1 MGQGFGVDVMSA
13 TGFGQDAENLGL
25 KTSSERT
32 AATAADKKRALEYL
46 NWITEMYQAQQAS
59 NPQQTFG
66 YQPTNSSARDVLE
79 QMMAG
84 GGGNT
89 GVYSGPGSFGSQWD
103 AQMAAESAAS
113 QRYNRT
119 PHGYQ
124 GPTYNPQTFEAPTK
138 RVDNAYADDTR
149 RALFDV
155 HNEEKK
161 DSAGD
166 EQWYEKLFGG
176 VG

>member
-1 MGQGFGVDVMSA
+1 MANGLGVGALDQL
-13 TGFGQDAENLGL
+13 GFGQDAENLGI

-66 YQPTNSSARDVLE
+66 YQPTNSAARDVLE
-79 QMMAG
+79 QMMSGGAG
-84 GGGNT
+84 NS

-103 AQMAAESAAS
+103 AQMAADSAATA
-113 QRYNRT
+113 RYNDM

-124 GPTYNPQTFEAPTK
+124 GQTYQPQTFDAPTK
-138 RVDNAYADDTR
+138 RVNNAYADDTR
-149 RALFDV
+149 SALFDV
-155 HNEEKK
+155 GNKEKD
-161 DSAGD
+161 DSKGSD
-166 EQWYEKLFGG
+166 PWYKKYLGIDL
-176 VG
+176 